1 MSKITRRSYK
11 RKKIIMGIALFGAI
25 GLVSTGFAA
34 WVLSASASNSQEA
47 NLKVGAVSDKSM
59 SFQNMKIYGMDT
71 NPDSDTKGTE
81 IELEASYAN
90 FSFNP
95 AYDDNAGRVRFGK
108 GEITEEHPTADIGER
123 LTLRIAGEVNEAQ
136 NMGTLQVKF
145 DEIPDE
151 LTSAVTKNYITLPAC
166 ANALQDVTYT
176 LSGEGTQIA
185 SFSYSITFGW
195 GSAFGGVNPSVYY
208 DNAGINVPIA
218 TVKDTLDELHD
229 LLDNVHITATFV
241 AMPN

>member
-11 RKKIIMGIALFGAI
+11 RKKIIMGVALFGAI

-34 WVLSASASNSQEA
+34 WVLSASASNSQYA
-47 NLKVGAVSDKSM
+47 NLKVGEVSDKSM
-59 SFQNMKIYGMDT
+59 SFQNMKIYGIDT
-71 NPDSDTKGTE
+71 NPDSSTKGEE
-81 IELEASYAN
+81 IELAAADAN

-95 AYDDNAGRVRFGK
+95 AYDDNNGRVRFGK
-108 GEITEEHPTADIGER
+108 GEITAEHPAADIGER
-123 LTLRIAGEVNEAQ
+123 LSLRIAGEVNEAQ

-145 DEIPDE
+145 DEIPDK
-151 LTSAVTKNYITLPAC
+151 LASAVTKNYVTLPAC

-176 LSGEGTQIA
+176 LSGEGTQVA
-185 SFSYSITFGW
+185 SFSYTITFGW

-208 DNAGINVPIA
+208 DNAGA
-218 TVKDTLDELHD
+218 TIGIDEVKDTLDDLHD
-229 LLDNVHITATFV
+229 LLDDVQITATFI